1 VQHVLLVEVQHV
13 VPLVLLV
20 EVQDVVVLVQ
30 VLLRRS
36 MVVLV
41 QGLLRRSL
49 VVLVQLGDMKNVH
62 FTTVLNVQHARS
74 DEKVA
79 TSSLKICI

>member
-1 VQHVLLVEVQHV
+1 MVPLVLLVEVQHV

-20 EVQDVVVLVQ
+20 EVQHVVVLVQ
-30 VLLRRS
+30 VLLRS

-62 FTTVLNVQHARS
+62 FTTVLNVRHARS

-79 TSSLKICI
+79 TSSLKF